1 MLNFTFPFCFWA
13 ANIAFLGQ
21 KTALSGRYL
30 YFDVFHYLRI
40 IVGTTREH
48 YKKSPVLIFF
58 LASFYRSRHLY
69 IFTFIQGK
77 IHL

>member
-48 YKKSPVLIFF
+48 
-58 LASFYRSRHLY
+58 
-69 IFTFIQGK
+69 
-77 IHL
+77 

>member
-40 IVGTTREH
+40 IVGTTRELKRKVR
-48 YKKSPVLIFF
+48 YFYFF
-58 LASFYRSRHLY
+58 LYLFYSSRHLY
-69 IFTFIQGK
+69 IFTFI
-77 IHL
+77 H